1 LAETSTATI
10 SVQCSCGKKL
20 KAPASAVGKKAKCPK
35 CGNVLTVKP
44 PPPPP
49 DEDNSLDA
57 LYDLAQES
65 EQHAAQQQ
73 LAPRCPS
80 CMREMAPG
88 AVLCTNCGYD
98 TRKGKA
104 MAPQV
109 AGAATGTAG
118 AAAASGTKYDPT
130 KAAAAA
136 LEYGTKGKKGV
147 VDKMAPQG
155 PFWKGLLCSGGGAL
169 IGAFVWVLIAWGT
182 GYWGMLPV
190 FLVALLAGVGMVWG
204 QEGYSY
210 TGGFTAMAI
219 TFVVTIL
226 ARVAVVIAIVV
237 PHMMTDQLK
246 SAKQKEEERM
256 PDLSQYDERVV
267 NQLYMDQRKAQK
279 PAAGAAAKPTPP
291 PAAASA
297 DDEGDEDESDF
308 ESHVDKEEVALY
320 KAVEAKLKAM
330 PKTQY
335 DAMVK
340 KYDEEE
346 KAARLQGLVSDD
358 ILKTVIGVHPSR
370 ASSVESD
377 QADKAAKDKIAK
389 MTQPQRDAEYKRLNA
404 EHEKAMAE
412 ARAAAK
418 KEREARA
425 AARGRTVEED
435 ESAAR
440 GAAAAIG
447 AIVIFF
453 LVFGSIRGAICLILA
468 LGLAYRTASGSI
480 SD

>member
-1 LAETSTATI
+1 MAETSTATI
-10 SVQCSCGKKL
+10 TVMCSCGKKL

-65 EQHAAQQQ
+65 EQHAARQEM
-73 LAPRCPS
+73 APRCPG
-80 CMREMAPG
+80 CMREMTPG
-88 AVLCTNCGYD
+88 AVICTNCGYD
-98 TRKGKA
+98 TRKGKVVA
-104 MAPQV
+104 ASRASAAP
-109 AGAATGTAG
+109 AK
-118 AAAASGTKYDPT
+118 ASGTRFDP
-130 KAAAAA
+130 AAATAA
-136 LEYGTKGKKGV
+136 EAAAKNKKP

-155 PFWKGLLCSGGGAL
+155 AFWKGMLASVGGAF
-169 IGAFVWVLIAWGT
+169 IGAVVWVLIAYGT

-210 TGGFTAMAI
+210 AGGFTAMAI

-226 ARVAVVIAIVV
+226 ARIAVVIALVV
-237 PHMMTDQLK
+237 PHMVSDQLK
-246 SAKQKEEERM
+246 SAQQKEEERM

-267 NQLYMDQRKAQK
+267 DQLYTEQRKAQK
-279 PAAGAAAKPTPP
+279 PAAGAAAAAKPAPA
-291 PAAASA
+291 PAAA
-297 DDEGDEDESDF
+297 DDEGDGDESDS
-308 ESHVDKEEVALY
+308 ESLVDKQEVALY

-330 PKTQY
+330 PKAQY

-346 KAARLQGLVSDD
+346 KAARLESLVTDD
-358 ILKTVIGVHPSR
+358 ILKMVIGVHPSR

-377 QADKAAKDKIAK
+377 QAEKAAKEKISK
-389 MTQPQRDAEYKRLNA
+389 MTPVQRDAEYKRLNA
-404 EHEKAMAE
+404 EHEKAMAD
-412 ARAAAK
+412 ARAQMK
-418 KEREARA
+418 KDREARA
-425 AARGRTVEED
+425 AARGRTVEEE
-435 ESAAR
+435 ESTAR

-468 LGLAYRTASGSI
+468 LGLAYRTASGSV

>member
-1 LAETSTATI
+1 LAEATSGTI

-35 CGNVLTVKP
+35 CGNVLTVTP

-73 LAPRCPS
+73 LAPRCPN
-80 CMREMAPG
+80 CMREMAAG

-104 MAPQV
+104 VAAAPKS
-109 AGAATGTAG
+109 TGTRFDPAT
-118 AAAASGTKYDPT
+118 AAAAEQ
-130 KAAAAA
+130 AA
-136 LEYGTKGKKGV
+136 KNKKPI
-147 VDKMAPQG
+147 DKMAPQG
-155 PFWKGLLCSGGGAL
+155 AFWKGLLASTGGAFV
-169 IGAFVWVLIAWGT
+169 GAVVWVLIAYAT

-210 TGGFTAMAI
+210 AGGFTAMAI
-219 TFVVTIL
+219 TFVVTML
-226 ARVAVVIAIVV
+226 ARIAVVIAIVV
-237 PHMMTDQLK
+237 PHMVTDRVKLAQ
-246 SAKQKEEERM
+246 QKEEERM
-256 PDLSQYDERVV
+256 PDLSQYDHRVV
-267 NQLYMDQRKAQK
+267 DQLYTEQRKAQK
-279 PAAGAAAKPTPP
+279 PAAAGAAAAPKPAPTP
-291 PAAASA
+291 ASA
-297 DDEGDEDESDF
+297 DEEGDGDESDS
-308 ESHVDKEEVALY
+308 EPVDKQEVALY

-340 KYDEEE
+340 KYDDEE
-346 KAARLQGLVSDD
+346 KAARLESLVTDD
-358 ILKTVIGVHPSR
+358 ILKMVIGVHPSR
-370 ASSVESD
+370 ASSVEYA
-377 QADKAAKDKIAK
+377 QAEKGAKDKISK
-389 MTQPQRDAEYKRLNA
+389 MTPVQRDAEYKRLNA
-404 EHEKAMAE
+404 EHEKAMAD
-412 ARAAAK
+412 ARVQMQK
-418 KEREARA
+418 DREARA